1 MHKIYFEKFV
11 QKLNHLTPNIINS
24 LLIQG
29 LNALNIPNIH
39 GSFLKG
45 GRGSGDRCLITW
57 HGIPTCKSL
66 SHTK

>member
-29 LNALNIPNIH
+29 LNALNIPNIL
-39 GSFLKG
+39 GSFLKRWEG
-45 GRGSGDRCLITW
+45 EWRWVSYHLAWYSDLQVFIAY
-57 HGIPTCKSL
+57 
-66 SHTK
+66 